1 MSLLIPVVLSL
12 LVLAAATL
20 LLLLLRARNRRLL
33 MTAPG
38 VRSALQEGPGI
49 SLLACGIDREER
61 IARLLCVE
69 YARYEVVATI
79 DGRRHPELFARLLD
93 RYRMIG
99 MEWLPDERAHE
110 RGMRGVYRSRNRCFR
125 RLVLIDSTAPCETEC
140 FDIAASVASYE
151 LLLPLPGDRML
162 LPGAVERLA
171 AEYTA
176 LPGEEPEWIGSAV
189 GTPVEMIAR
198 ERVLD
203 AGGFGRRPAR
213 TVPRAR
219 RRRLWEPLAR
229 RCRPQRRGGGL
240 RRPLRWAAALLLA
253 AAALVSALAGQ
264 WPLTAVVLTVAALW
278 ASFRCAVLLISEEP
292 R

>member
-1 MSLLIPVVLSL
+1 MSLIITIALSV

-49 SLLACGIDREER
+49 SLLACGVTEEER

-93 RYRMIG
+93 RYRMMA

-125 RLVLIDSTAPCETEC
+125 CLVLIDSTAVCPTEC
-140 FDIAASVASYE
+140 FDIAATVASYD
-151 LLLPLPGDRML
+151 LLLPLAGDTVL
-162 LPGAVERLA
+162 LPGAIERLA

-176 LPGEEPEWIGSAV
+176 LPGEGPDWIGNVV
-189 GTPVEMIAR
+189 GAPVELIAR
-198 ERVLD
+198 ERVLA

-219 RRRLWEPLAR
+219 RRRLWEPLGL
-229 RCRPQRRGGGL
+229 RCRAKRHPKRSG
-240 RRPLRWAAALLLA
+240 RPLRILAALLLCGGAVA
-253 AAALVSALAGQ
+253 AAVTGH
-264 WPLTAVVLTVAALW
+264 WPLAAVLLTAAALW
-278 ASFRCAVLLISEEP
+278 ATYRCAALLVQMQS